1 MTPHFPTL
9 CINKPKPLRPPHV
22 LNATTQNCARPVRTR
37 EPRKSVIYQ
46 QLFKKFAGDTRV
58 RAGII
63 GAGNYGTAVV
73 TQAPQT
79 PRLDVVVVADISA
92 ETAKAAYDKA
102 GTNPARIVYCETS
115 DRAQAEI
122 EKGNLVYTDRCELVP
137 RIAAVDVVCEST
149 GVPEASTQ
157 YALDAIDNGKHVA
170 MCTKDCDATVGPMLK
185 KLAAE
190 KGVVYTPVDGDQHGL
205 LVSLYEW
212 AKSVGLTVI
221 SGGKATDGEF
231 VYDEA
236 RGSVSI
242 KTDKRIKS
250 PYCETVAVAAKDRRY
265 LGMIP
270 SGGVEEYIA
279 RRAEILRKLPP
290 PGAYDLCEMTV
301 AANYTGLAPA
311 IDTLWHA
318 PVRIV
323 EIPVAYCLRRDGGV
337 FDSEGKIDLATCL
350 RAPIE
355 SGLGGGVFLVVRCD
369 NAYSNH
375 ILTTKGQISNAD
387 GTASVIYRPYHLCG
401 VETAS
406 SLLVAGLLGL
416 DTASDT
422 YLPRYDL
429 VKVAAQDIAAGEMFG
444 NDHSSQFT
452 ARMIPAKAVAPGH
465 PAAAHL
471 LRGNRASVDIPKG
484 TLITYAMVEEP
495 EGSTLW
501 RIRRLQDKTFG
512 T

>member
-1 MTPHFPTL
+1 MYH
-9 CINKPKPLRPPHV
+9 H
-22 LNATTQNCARPVRTR
+22 
-37 EPRKSVIYQ
+37 
-46 QLFKKFAGDTRV
+46 LFNKFAVKARARV
-58 RAGII
+58 GIV

-73 TQAPQT
+73 TQAPRT

-92 ETAKAAYDKA
+92 EAAKAAYDKA
-102 GTNPARIVYCETS
+102 GFDPARIVYCETL
-115 DRAQAEI
+115 DRADAEI
-122 EKGNLVYTDRCELVP
+122 EKGNFVYTDRCELVP

-149 GVPEASTQ
+149 GVPEASAR
-157 YALDAIDNGKHVA
+157 YALDAIDNGKHIA

-185 KLAAE
+185 KLATE

-205 LVSLYEW
+205 LVTLYEW
-212 AKSVGLTVI
+212 AKTVGLTVI

-231 VYDEA
+231 IYDEA

-242 KTDKRIKS
+242 KTDKHISS
-250 PYCETVAVAAKDRRY
+250 PYRDTVAVQAKDRHY

-270 SGGVEEYIA
+270 MGGADEYIA
-279 RRAEILRKLPP
+279 RRTEILKDLPP

-318 PVRIV
+318 PLRIT
-323 EIPVAYCLRRDGGV
+323 EIPVAYCHRRNGGV
-337 FDSEGKIDLATCL
+337 FDSEGMIDLATCL
-350 RAPIE
+350 RSPIE

-375 ILTTKGQISNAD
+375 ILTTKGQIANAD
-387 GTASVIYRPYHLCG
+387 GSASVIYRPYHLCG
-401 VETAS
+401 VETAT
-406 SLLVAGLLGL
+406 SLLVAALLGL

-429 VKVAAQDIAAGEMFG
+429 VKIAARDIAAGEVFG
-444 NDHSSQFT
+444 NDHSPQLT
-452 ARMIPAKAVAPGH
+452 ARMIPATAVAPGH

-471 LRGNRASVDIPKG
+471 LRGNRASVDIPQG
-484 TLITYAMVEEP
+484 SLITYDMVEEP

-501 RIRRLQDKTFG
+501 RLRRLQDKTFA

>member
-1 MTPHFPTL
+1 MYH
-9 CINKPKPLRPPHV
+9 H
-22 LNATTQNCARPVRTR
+22 
-37 EPRKSVIYQ
+37 
-46 QLFKKFAGDTRV
+46 LFEKFAIRPRARV
-58 RAGII
+58 GIV

-73 TQAPQT
+73 TQAPRT

-92 ETAKAAYDKA
+92 EAARAAYDKA
-102 GTNPARIVYCETS
+102 GFDPARIVYCDTL
-115 DRAQAEI
+115 DRANAEI
-122 EKGNLVYTDRCELVP
+122 EKGNLVYTDRCDLVP

-149 GVPEASTQ
+149 GVPEASAQ

-185 KLAAE
+185 RLAVE

-205 LVSLYEW
+205 LVTLYEW
-212 AKSVGLTVI
+212 AKTVGLTII

-236 RGSVSI
+236 RGSISI
-242 KTDKRIKS
+242 KTDKHISS
-250 PYCETVAVAAKDRRY
+250 PYRDTVAVQAKDRPY

-270 SGGVEEYIA
+270 PGGAEEFIA
-279 RRAEILRKLPP
+279 RRAEILKELPP

-311 IDTLWHA
+311 IATLWHA
-318 PVRIV
+318 PLRIT
-323 EIPVAYCLRRDGGV
+323 EIPVAYCHRRNGGV
-337 FDSEGKIDLATCL
+337 FDSEGMIDLATCL

-375 ILTTKGQISNAD
+375 ILTTKGQIANAD

-406 SLLVAGLLGL
+406 SLLVAALLGL

-429 VKVAAQDIAAGEMFG
+429 VKVAARDIAAGEVFG
-444 NDHSSQFT
+444 NDHSPQLT
-452 ARMIPAKAVAPGH
+452 ARIIPATSVAPGH

-471 LRGNRASVDIPKG
+471 LRGNRAATDIPQG
-484 TLITYAMVEEP
+484 SLITYDMVEEP

-501 RIRRLQDKTFG
+501 RLRRLQDKTFA